1 MIKATI
7 VLLAAHIVMPWLKRR
22 SAAERHALWTT
33 ALAIAALLPLLTW
46 LLPSWEPDWARRAA
60 SVWPAAFES
69 RSAADS
75 AGDIVIRATAIETG
89 AWTLVS
95 IASWVWLAGCTLLLC
110 TLARQGLRLRR
121 LTRSGNEA
129 PARHRLIAGRVA
141 DSLALAAPR
150 LTCSDQV
157 RIPLA
162 WGVRRPH
169 ILLPHSAQDWP
180 DDRVWAVCAHEMA
193 HIARGDWIAHLLAEI
208 ACRVYWFNPLF
219 WMARDR
225 MNRDSERAADDIVIG
240 LGARGVE
247 YASHLLEI
255 VRASQPNNGVVPTVA
270 MARLRAARFHHRAAR
285 CGGQVGAARPRSG
298 FEDRIAAL
306 LNGLVNRARL
316 SRRGAAAML
325 AGACIVAGPLAALG
339 AGGRSSIEI
348 QTSNLPPIG
357 DLNFHEDAG
366 DGSEPVRDIR
376 LIAPLAGDVAP
387 SVAEYTTPPL
397 YSDEAR
403 RRSLEGVVL
412 VRADIDASG
421 RVRDAQVTRAL
432 GAGLE
437 QNALV
442 ALRQWRFHPGTRNGA
457 AVPMDVEIE
466 IAFTL
471 RNESINAQIAND
483 MVSLVGP
490 GVTPPQAV
498 RVVNPRSPRDRLA
511 GTVMLDVVLLEDG
524 SPRIV
529 RILRSLRTD
538 LDDIAVEAFT
548 QWRFSPALKD
558 GRPIKVRMNAA
569 VRFHG

>member
-7 VLLAAHIVMPWLKRR
+7 VLLAAHIVIPLLKRR
-22 SAAERHALWTT
+22 SAAERHALWTAT
-33 ALAIAALLPLLTW
+33 LAIATLLPLLTW
-46 LLPSWEPDWARRAA
+46 LLPSWEPAWAQRAA
-60 SVWPAAFES
+60 GVWPAAFES

-89 AWTLVS
+89 AWPLVS
-95 IASWVWLAGCTLLLC
+95 VVLWAWLAGCVLSLC
-110 TLARQGLRLRR
+110 MLAGQALRLRR
-121 LTRSGNEA
+121 LTTSDVQA
-129 PARHRLIAGRVA
+129 PARHRAIAGRIA
-141 DSLALAAPR
+141 ASLTLPAPR
-150 LTCSDQV
+150 LTCNDEV

-162 WGVRRPH
+162 WGIRRPH
-169 ILLPHSAQDWP
+169 IVLPPSSHDWS

-225 MNRDSERAADDIVIG
+225 MSRESERAADDIVIG
-240 LGARGVE
+240 LGARGVD
-247 YASHLLEI
+247 YASHLLAI
-255 VRASQPNNGVVPTVA
+255 ARASQPGNGLVPTVA
-270 MARLRAARFHHRAAR
+270 MVRRRAGRF
-285 CGGQVGAARPRSG
+285 GGTGPRSG
-298 FEDRIAAL
+298 LEQRIAAL
-306 LNGLVNRARL
+306 LGLVNRARL
-316 SRRGAAAML
+316 SRHGAAAIL

-339 AGGRSSIEI
+339 AGTRSSIEI

-357 DLNFHEDAG
+357 DLNIHELATG
-366 DGSEPVRDIR
+366 DSEPVRDIR
-376 LIAPLAGDVAP
+376 LIAPRAGDIAP

-403 RRSLEGVVL
+403 RRGIEGVVL
-412 VRADIDASG
+412 VRAEIDASG
-421 RVRDAQVTRAL
+421 RVHDAQVTRGL

-442 ALRQWRFHPGTRNGA
+442 ALRQWRFHAGTRNGA
-457 AVPMDVEIE
+457 AIPMDVEIAL
-466 IAFTL
+466 AFTL

-498 RVVNPRSPRDRLA
+498 RVVNPRAPRARLA

-524 SPRIV
+524 TPRIV
-529 RILRSLRTD
+529 RILRSLRPD
-538 LDDIAVEAFT
+538 LDDSAVEAFT
-548 QWRFSPALKD
+548 QWRFSPAQKD
-558 GRPIKVRMNAA
+558 GQPIKVRMNAT